1 MKSLKKIFALLLC
14 AALSLSCG
22 LVPSFAEDVA
32 TSTDPA
38 PYVEPEIEPV
48 GAAQGSF
55 TFANFNIAGLPS
67 LSDSSAKAAKQK
79 LLGEKVAADGYDIV
93 AVQEDFSYDADF
105 SAGLNMPYRTNGS
118 QNVVTG
124 DGLEIFSR
132 TPVYNVARQGWNKK
146 GGMLWEGDIVSQKG
160 VMMAGVELQPGVYVD
175 VYNLHG
181 DAFDGQESREARH
194 DNFTQTMN
202 FINAHSKDHAVIIT
216 GDFNSAF
223 HFTNGEGA
231 DLYNIFIEQLGM
243 RDVWTE
249 VVNGG
254 SFTDYS
260 AYSGI
265 YYWGHWD
272 SVECILYRSS
282 DTLTLTPTS
291 HRYINYTDDNGSG
304 LSDHYSAAATFS
316 YAATALS
323 SPDGLT
329 PAKKENLS
337 LIRIMQVVFAD
348 LQYVFSHFDEL
359 TTMLKYM
366 NDMETLYTDYSR

>member
-1 MKSLKKIFALLLC
+1 MKSLKKIFSLLLC
-14 AALSLSCG
+14 AALVLGCG
-22 LVPSFAEDVA
+22 LVPSFAEDA
-32 TSTDPA
+32 E

-67 LSDSSAKAAKQK
+67 LSASSDKAAKQK

-124 DGLEIFSR
+124 DGLEIFSK
-132 TPVYNVARQGWNKK
+132 TPVYNVAREGWNKK

-160 VMMAGVELQPGVYVD
+160 VMLAVVELAPGVYVD

-181 DAFDGQESREARH
+181 DAFDGQESKEARH
-194 DNFTQTMN
+194 DNFMQTLN
-202 FINAHSKDHAVIIT
+202 FVKSHSTDHPVIIT

-223 HFTNGEGA
+223 HFADEGP

-243 RDVWTE
+243 KDVWTE

-260 AYSGI
+260 AYNGI

-272 SVECILYRSS
+272 SVECVLYRSS
-282 DTLTLTPTS
+282 DTVTLTPTA
-291 HRYINYTDDNGSG
+291 HEFVYYTDNDGKG
-304 LSDHYSAAATFS
+304 ISDHSAAKATFT
-316 YAATALS
+316 YTASALAS
-323 SPDGLT
+323 ADGLR
-329 PAKKENLS
+329 PAKKGLPD
-337 LIRIMQVVFAD
+337 IVKMMRIVITD
-348 LQYVFSHFDEL
+348 LQYIFSHFNEL
-359 TTMLKYM
+359 TAMLKYKD
-366 NDMETLYTDYSR
+366 DMEYLYTHYSR

>member
-1 MKSLKKIFALLLC
+1 MKSLKKIFSLLLC
-14 AALSLSCG
+14 AALVLGCG
-22 LVPSFAEDVA
+22 LVPCFAEDA
-32 TSTDPA
+32 E

-48 GAAQGSF
+48 GAAPGSF

-67 LSDSSAKAAKQK
+67 LSASSDKAALQK
-79 LLGEKVAADGYDIV
+79 LMGQKVAADNYDIV

-105 SAGLNMPYRTNGS
+105 SSGLNMPYRTDAK

-124 DGLEIFSR
+124 DGLEIFSK
-132 TPVYNVARQGWNKK
+132 TPVYNVAREGWNKK

-160 VMMAGVELQPGVYVD
+160 VMMAVVELEPGVYVD

-202 FINAHSKDHAVIIT
+202 FVKKHSKDHAVIIT

-243 RDVWTE
+243 KDVWTE
-249 VVNGG
+249 IVNGG

-260 AYSGI
+260 AYSGV
-265 YYWGHWD
+265 YYWGNWD
-272 SVECILYRSS
+272 SVECVLYRSS
-282 DTLTLTPTS
+282 DTVTLTPTA
-291 HRYINYTDDNGSG
+291 HRFIRYLDNEGNAF
-304 LSDHYSAAATFS
+304 SDHATAVATFD
-316 YAATALS
+316 YQATARLS
-323 SPDGLT
+323 SDGLK
-329 PAKKENLS
+329 PAKQETLS
-337 LIRIMQVVFAD
+337 VVKLLKVVFAD
-348 LQYVFSHFDEL
+348 LKYIFSHFDEV
-359 TTMLKYM
+359 TTLLKYR
-366 NDMETLYTDYSR
+366 NDMETLYTEYSR

>member
-1 MKSLKKIFALLLC
+1 MSFKKAISLFLC
-14 AALSLSCG
+14 AALLLGCG
-22 LVPSFAEDVA
+22 LVSVHAEDAA
-32 TSTDPA
+32 TPTDPE
-38 PYVEPEIEPV
+38 PYGELEEEPV
-48 GAAQGSF
+48 GAAQGTF

-79 LLGEKVAADGYDIV
+79 LMGQKVAADNYDIL

-124 DGLEIFSR
+124 DGLEIFSK
-132 TPVYNVARQGWNKK
+132 TPVYNVAREGWNKK

-160 VMMAGVELQPGVYVD
+160 VMMAVVELQPGVYVD

-181 DAFDGQESREARH
+181 DAFDGQESKDARH
-194 DNFTQTMN
+194 DNFMQTLN
-202 FINAHSKDHAVIIT
+202 FVNKHSKDHAVIIT

-243 RDVWTE
+243 KDVWTE

-260 AYSGI
+260 AYAGI
-265 YYWGHWD
+265 YYWANWD
-272 SVECILYRSS
+272 SVECILYRGS
-282 DTLTLTPTS
+282 DTVTLTPTA
-291 HRYINYTDDNGSG
+291 HQFIRYLDDEGVAF
-304 LSDHYSAAATFS
+304 SDHATAVATFE
-316 YAATALS
+316 YTASVLS
-323 SPDGLT
+323 SSDGLK
-329 PAKKENLS
+329 PAKQESLS
-337 LIRIMQVVFAD
+337 ILKVMQVVFSD
-348 LQYVFSHFDEL
+348 LQYIFSHFDEV
-359 TTMLKYM
+359 TTMLKYKD
-366 NDMETLYTDYSR
+366 NMEVLYENYSR

>member
-14 AALSLSCG
+14 AALLLGCG

-38 PYVEPEIEPV
+38 PYTEPEIEPV

-55 TFANFNIAGLPS
+55 TFANFNIAGLLA
-67 LSDSSAKAAKQK
+67 LSGSSDKAARQK

-105 SAGLNMPYRTNGS
+105 SAGLNMPYRTDGS

-124 DGLEIFSR
+124 DGLEIFSK

-160 VMMAGVELQPGVYVD
+160 VMMAVVELQPGVYVD

-181 DAFDGQESREARH
+181 DAFDGQESKEARH

-202 FINAHSKDHAVIIT
+202 FINANSSDHAVIVT

-223 HFTNGEGA
+223 HFADEGP

-243 RDVWTE
+243 KDVWTE

-260 AYSGI
+260 AYNGI

-291 HRYINYTDDNGSG
+291 HKYVRYMYDDANAF
-304 LSDHYSAAATFS
+304 SDHATAVAGFDYTAATL
-316 YAATALS
+316 LS
-323 SPDGLT
+323 SDGLA
-329 PAKKENLS
+329 PAKKEALNPLK
-337 LIRIMQVVFAD
+337 LMQVVFAD
-348 LQYVFSHFDEL
+348 LKYIFSHFDEV
-359 TTMLKYM
+359 TTLLKYKD
-366 NDMETLYTDYSR
+366 DMETLYTNYSR

>member
-14 AALSLSCG
+14 AALVLGCG
-22 LVPSFAEDVA
+22 LVPSFAEDA
-32 TSTDPA
+32 TPTDAEPDTPA
-38 PYVEPEIEPV
+38 AQP
-48 GAAQGSF
+48 AAQGTFSF
-55 TFANFNIAGLPS
+55 LNYNIAGLPS
-67 LSDSSAKAAKQK
+67 LNASSEKAAQKK
-79 LLGEKVAADGYDIV
+79 LLGQKVGADGYDIV

-105 SAGLNMPYRTNGS
+105 SAGLNMPYRTDGS

-124 DGLEIFSR
+124 DGLEIFSK
-132 TPVYNVARQGWNKK
+132 TPLYNVAREGWNKK
-146 GGMLWEGDIVSQKG
+146 GGMLWEGDIISQKG
-160 VMMAGVELQPGVYVD
+160 VMMAVAELAPGVYVD
-175 VYNLHG
+175 VYNLHA
-181 DAFDGQESREARH
+181 DAFGGQESVDARY
-194 DNFTQTMN
+194 DNFNQTMN
-202 FINAHSKDHAVIIT
+202 FINKYSKDHAVIVT
-216 GDFNSAF
+216 GDFNEAF
-223 HFTNGEGA
+223 HFGAEGK
-231 DLYNIFIEQLGM
+231 YFYSVFVEQLGFA
-243 RDVWTE
+243 DVWAE
-249 VVNGG
+249 LVNGG
-254 SFTDYS
+254 SYTDFS
-260 AYSGI
+260 GYSGD
-265 YYWGHWD
+265 YWGHWD